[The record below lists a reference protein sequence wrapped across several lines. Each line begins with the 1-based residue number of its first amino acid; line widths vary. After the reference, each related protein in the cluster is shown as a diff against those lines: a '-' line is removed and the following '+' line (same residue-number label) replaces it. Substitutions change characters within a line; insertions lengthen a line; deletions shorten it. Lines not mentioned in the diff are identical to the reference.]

1 MKMILRLCLISV
13 LIPAAG
19 LAQDDFL
26 SRLLENEED
35 ADESALMELEEQPL
49 DVRKV
54 SRDELLR
61 LPFLTQSQIDGFLVA
76 RERSGNWQTED
87 EAVAA
92 LEVTGD
98 TLAFCRKIFYLPQQE
113 KTPLQ
118 FSSRIRIVHPST
130 SEESWQGSA
139 YRNYQTLRAE
149 YRGFTA
155 GALAERDPGEKRFD
169 DLSLFFIKGQKQFG
183 ATNVELIAGDF
194 FMEWGQG
201 LALWGPYGQSIGAS
215 AIAPVRRRARGLR
228 PYLSADEN
236 FAFRGAA
243 LSVTRG
249 LFDVTLFASRANLDA
264 SLLDS
269 TTIGLSSTG
278 GLHRTESEL
287 AKSNLAEEKAASLS
301 LTLNKKKWRAGVLF
315 FNQKY
320 DRSVQP
326 SPHPSNFFDF
336 AGREN
341 RLMSFHGEL
350 GLAHFLFSGEWAM
363 GKNSAQAYQSTFEVE
378 AKPLF
383 LAGAFW
389 EYDENFYSS
398 RGRGFGSFANSPQNE
413 SGQYLGLR
421 LTPAPRWNLEA
432 YLQIRSFP
440 WRTFSLPLPG
450 ATRDFGVIVEWKKA
464 GWHLRGRWRDR
475 NQEESIA
482 AQENAGRDLI
492 AMQNRRTFLFE
503 VRQQVNPSVQFLTRL
518 DVHSYKLDAFGQQTN
533 QSIKPRSGFAL
544 SEEIGW
550 QPSAW
555 LRLYARLSVF
565 ESPESE
571 AIYVYERDLPG
582 LITNFSLREKGER
595 GYIFVVVQAARR
607 LQFSAKASRL
617 WRLSDGDNAT
627 NSRVAWSAQLDWR
640 FD

>member
-1 MKMILRLCLISV
+1 MKFILRLCVFSI
-13 LIPAAG
+13 LIPSVG
-19 LAQDDFL
+19 LSQDDFL

-35 ADESALMELEEQPL
+35 ADESALTELEDHPL
-49 DVRKV
+49 DLRNV

-61 LPFLTQSQIDGFLVA
+61 LPFLTQSQIDGFLSA
-76 RERSGNWQTED
+76 RKRSQGWQGED
-87 EAVAA
+87 EALAA
-92 LEVTGD
+92 LEVAGD
-98 TLAFCRKIFYLPQQE
+98 TLAFCRKIFHLSQQE
-113 KTPLQ
+113 KTSLQ

-130 SEESWQGSA
+130 SDKSWQGSA

-149 YRGFTA
+149 YGAFTA

-169 DLSLFFIKGQKQFG
+169 DLSLFFIKAQKQFG
-183 ATNVELIAGDF
+183 ATNVEFIAGDF

-201 LALWGPYGQSIGAS
+201 LALWGPYGQSIGAA
-215 AIAPVRRRARGLR
+215 AIAPVRRQGRGLR

-243 LSVTRG
+243 LSATRG
-249 LFDVTLFASRANLDA
+249 PLAVTLFWSRANLDA

-269 TTIGLSSTG
+269 TSISLSSTG

-287 AKSNLAEEKAASLS
+287 AKRNLAEEKAASLS
-301 LTLNKKKWRAGVLF
+301 ITLSKKRWRAGVLF

-320 DRSVQP
+320 DRSIQP

-341 RLMSFHGEL
+341 RLISIHGEL
-350 GLAHFLFSGEWAM
+350 SLAHVLCSGEWAM
-363 GKNSAQAYQSTFEVE
+363 SENSAQAYQATFEAE
-378 AKPLF
+378 ARPLM
-383 LAGAFW
+383 LAGAIW
-389 EYDENFYSS
+389 KYDEDFYSS

-413 SGQYLGLR
+413 NGQYLGVR
-421 LTPAPRWNLEA
+421 LAPAPRWNLEA
-432 YLQIRSFP
+432 YLQIRNSP

-450 ATRDFGVIVEWKKA
+450 ATRDFGVIMEWKKA
-464 GWHLRGRWRDR
+464 GWHLRARWRDR
-475 NQEESIA
+475 NKEESIA
-482 AQENAGRDLI
+482 AKENGGRDLI
-492 AMQNRRTFLFE
+492 VMQTRRTFLFE
-503 VRQQVNPSVQFLTRL
+503 ARQQVNSSVQFLTRL
-518 DVHSYKLDAFGQQTN
+518 DVHSYKLTAFEQQAD
-533 QSIKPRSGFAL
+533 QLLKPRTGFAL

-550 QPSAW
+550 QPSAR
-555 LRLYARLSVF
+555 LRLFARLSIF

-571 AIYVYERDLPG
+571 GIYVYERDLPG

-607 LQFSAKASRL
+607 LQFSAKASNV
-617 WRLSDGDNAT
+617 WRLTDGDDVT
-627 NSRVAWSAQLDWR
+627 NNRVAWGAQLDWR

>member
-1 MKMILRLCLISV
+1 MRVIFGLCILLV
-13 LIPAAG
+13 LIPVTG
-19 LAQDDFL
+19 FAQDDFL
-26 SRLLENEED
+26 ARLLENEED
-35 ADESALMELEEQPL
+35 ADESALIELEEQPL
-49 DVRKV
+49 DLRKV

-61 LPFLTQSQIDGFLVA
+61 LPFLSQSQIDGFLVA
-76 RERSGNWQTED
+76 REHIGNWQTED
-87 EAVAA
+87 EALSA

-98 TLAFCRKIFYLPQQE
+98 TLAFCRKIFHLPQQE
-113 KTPLQ
+113 KISLQ
-118 FSSRIRIVHPST
+118 FSSRIRIVHPT
-130 SEESWQGSA
+130 TQEDNWQGPA
-139 YRNYQTLRAE
+139 YRNYQTVRAE
-149 YRGFTA
+149 YAGFTA
-155 GALAERDPGEKRFD
+155 GALAERDPGEKKFD
-169 DLSLFFIKGQKQFG
+169 DLSLFFIKGQKQLG
-183 ATNVELIAGDF
+183 AANVEFIAGDF

-201 LALWGPYGQSIGAS
+201 LALWGPYGQSIGAA
-215 AIAPVRRRARGLR
+215 AIAPVRRRSRGLR

-236 FAFRGAA
+236 FAFRGVA
-243 LSVTRG
+243 LSLTSG

-264 SLLDS
+264 SLVDS
-269 TTIGLSSTG
+269 TTISLSSTG

-287 AKSNLAEEKAASLS
+287 AKSNLAEEKTASFS
-301 LTLNKKKWRAGVLF
+301 LTLTKKKWRAGVLF

-341 RLMSFHGEL
+341 RVASFQGEL
-350 GLAHFLFSGEWAM
+350 SLAHFLCSGEWAM
-363 GKNSAQAYQSTFEVE
+363 SKNSAQAYQATFEAE

-389 EYDENFYSS
+389 KYDEDFYSS

-413 SGQYLGLR
+413 SGKYFGLR
-421 LTPAPRWNLEA
+421 LTPAPRWNFEA

-450 ATRDFGVIVEWKKA
+450 ATRDFGIIVEWKKA
-464 GWHLRGRWRDR
+464 GWHLRWRWRDR

-482 AQENAGRDLI
+482 AQENGGRDLI

-503 VRQQVNPSVQFLTRL
+503 VRQQVNSSVQFLTRL
-518 DVHSYKLDAFGQQTN
+518 DLHSYKLNASGQQTN
-533 QSIKPRSGFAL
+533 QQLKPRSGFAL
-544 SEEIGW
+544 SEEIAW
-550 QPSAW
+550 QPSSR

-582 LITNFSLREKGER
+582 LITNFSLRENGER
-595 GYIFVVVQAARR
+595 GYIFVVVQATRR
-607 LQFSAKASRL
+607 LQFAAKASKL
-617 WRLSDGDNAT
+617 WRFTDMGEAT
-627 NSRVAWSAQLDWR
+627 NSSIAWGAQLDWR